1 MKKDSKYLAA
11 DLEGTLVPLSFVA
24 TSSQT
29 SCRGRHASLD
39 PGSEGTKQH
48 QPSILPDRTLKDS
61 GFWTYSRHHLQPGNY
76 DQHKSTAACKSFAKT
91 ARHSY
96 WQECSSLNFLHIL
109 WSPSSSYKDTCGR
122 VDQILCRSERRPA
135 HTASAQNTRYLH
147 ITSKHVQDRKT

>member
-1 MKKDSKYLAA
+1 MSRARKGHSVSL
-11 DLEGTLVPLSFVA
+11 PFVA

-29 SCRGRHASLD
+29 SRRGRHASLNL
-39 PGSEGTKQH
+39 GSEGAKQH
-48 QPSILPDRTLKDS
+48 QPSILPDQILQDS
-61 GFWTYSRHHLQPGNY
+61 GFWIFSRHHLKPGNY

-109 WSPSSSYKDTCGR
+109 WSLSSSYKETCGR

-135 HTASAQNTRYLH
+135 HTAGAQDTRYLH
-147 ITSKHVQDRKT
+147 ITPKHVQDRKT